1 MVEVKH
7 NEWLWCYVTIVMLMN
22 FETNFKYS
30 FVHVFFNLVYFSFI
44 FVLTIY
50 SLEHYIIT
58 WGGGGQTN
66 CEGIS
71 LQCVQVGPP
80 TRQEDFWVT
89 SQSSGGLPCQTHLP
103 QQSQYCDISS
113 AHIKFTSKAR
123 ATNTQQVLPVKVAN
137 YSQLLVCEA

>member
-58 WGGGGQTN
+58 WGGGVKQIVKGFL
-66 CEGIS
+66 C
-71 LQCVQVGPP
+71 
-80 TRQEDFWVT
+80 
-89 SQSSGGLPCQTHLP
+89 
-103 QQSQYCDISS
+103 S
-113 AHIKFTSKAR
+113 ACK
-123 ATNTQQVLPVKVAN
+123 
-137 YSQLLVCEA
+137 LVRPRDKKTFG